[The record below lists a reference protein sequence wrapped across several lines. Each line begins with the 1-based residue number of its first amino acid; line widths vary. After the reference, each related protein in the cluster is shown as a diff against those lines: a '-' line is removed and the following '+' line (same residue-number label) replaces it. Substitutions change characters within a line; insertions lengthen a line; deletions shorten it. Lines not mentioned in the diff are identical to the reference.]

1 MSSLAEMF
9 VRITAID
16 KASRPIAALTGQ
28 IEKLNK
34 AGAATRAAGAHMM
47 AVGAGI
53 AAIGGGIGL
62 LLGKTIEASAAIE
75 QQMARLETV
84 VPAGAAG
91 VQELA
96 AAHKAAVDAAT
107 HHAISEEQVL
117 KQLYLGK
124 SAGFD
129 MATAIASMNTASAL
143 AIGLGGDMEETQRTL
158 NLAYINFKDPSKS
171 AQENFKA
178 LGDVMAY
185 ATRQFD
191 YKNIEEL
198 RSQMEL
204 ATPTALAAGMG
215 SPQGMKDMVA
225 ILADFTR
232 HGLTGSIAGAAFEES
247 LHGVLKM
254 SKTLGI
260 ALVHNKDGG
269 LDYMKSL
276 EAIRTHF
283 ISLYGSMSAIPTG
296 ALAEIQKTFGIRGLR
311 ALLLDP
317 AEMETMR
324 SQLDKVAGAAAG
336 AQAIM
341 EKTPGAQWQILT
353 QKLFALEEMIG
364 NALSPTVVKLMGY
377 LSRAVDMVVNFGT
390 AHPQIVKFV
399 ALFAAMAAGLA
410 VVVGGAIALGGALLV
425 VASFGS
431 TIGTVVA
438 AIAGIGLAIAGVVAA
453 VLTWAPQL
461 FASGVHL
468 VETLAE
474 GIAAGAMAPV
484 HAIEGVMRRVR
495 EYLPFS
501 PARVGPLSDLNRV
514 RIVETL
520 AQSIRPGPA
529 IKAIRNVAASI
540 AVAGAMAIP
549 GAAAAGGITI
559 KIDMPITVQGDVT
572 DGAALKKQLD
582 GHVSYLVD
590 RIHHELSNRA
600 RRDF

>member
-1 MSSLAEMF
+1 MTELF
-9 VRITAID
+9 IRLTAID
-16 KASRPIAALTGQ
+16 RASKPIAALTGQ

-47 AVGAGI
+47 AVGAGV
-53 AAIGGGIGL
+53 AAIGAGVGYGL
-62 LLGKTIEASAAIE
+62 LKTVEAASII
-75 QQMARLETV
+75 QDQMARLQTV

-91 VQELA
+91 VEELA
-96 AAHKAAVDAAT
+96 AAHKAAVDTAT
-107 HHAISEEQVL
+107 HHAISEEQVI

-124 SAGFD
+124 SAGFS
-129 MATAIASMNTASAL
+129 MATSIASMNTASAL

-158 NLAYINFKDPSKS
+158 NLAYINFKDPAKS
-171 AQENFKA
+171 AEQNFKA

-260 ALVHNKDGG
+260 ALVHNKEGG

-317 AEMETMR
+317 AEMEGMR
-324 SQLDKVAGAAAG
+324 GQLDNVAGAAAG

-341 EKTPGAQWQILT
+341 ERTPGAQWQILT
-353 QKLFALEEMIG
+353 QKFFALEELIG
-364 NALSPTVVKLMGY
+364 TALTPTVIKLMSY
-377 LSRAVDMVVNFGT
+377 LGRAIDFVLRFAT
-390 AHPQIVKFV
+390 AHPQLVKFV

-438 AIAGIGLAIAGVVAA
+438 SIAGIGLAVAGVVAA
-453 VLTWAPQL
+453 VATWFPKL
-461 FASGVHL
+461 FDSGLHL
-468 VETLAE
+468 VKMLAD
-474 GIAAGAMAPV
+474 GIMSGAHWAIES
-484 HAIEGVMRRVR
+484 IEGVVKKIRDF
-495 EYLPFS
+495 LPFS
-501 PARVGPLSDLNRV
+501 PARTGALKDIHRIK
-514 RIVETL
+514 IVEQV
-520 AQSIRPGPA
+520 ASAIRPD
-529 IKAIRNVAASI
+529 AAVRAMKRTMA
-540 AVAGAMAIP
+540 AVAFSTALALP
-549 GAAAAGGITI
+549 GAAAASGAGPSAAPITI
-559 KIDMPITVQGDVT
+559 NIIVQGDVT
-572 DGAALKKQLD
+572 ERNMSA
-582 GHVSYLVD
+582 LVD
-590 RIHHELSNRA
+590 RIKHELENRS
-600 RRDF
+600 RTDF

>member
-1 MSSLAEMF
+1 MSSLTELF
-9 VRITAID
+9 IKISAID
-16 KASRPIAALTGQ
+16 RASKPLAAITGQ

-53 AAIGGGIGL
+53 AAIGAGIGYGL
-62 LLGKTIEASAAIE
+62 LKTIEAADVIDK
-75 QQMARLETV
+75 QMRRLETV

-96 AAHKAAVDAAT
+96 AAHAAAVDAAT
-107 HHAISEEQVL
+107 HHAISEDQVL

-129 MATAIASMNTASAL
+129 MTTAIASMNSASAL

-158 NLAYINFKDPSKS
+158 NLAYINFKDPAKS
-171 AQENFKA
+171 AEQNFKA

-260 ALVHNKDGG
+260 ALVHNKEGG

-317 AEMETMR
+317 AEMENMR
-324 SQLDKVAGAAAG
+324 GQLDNVAGAAAG

-341 EKTPGAQWQILT
+341 EKTPSAQWQILT
-353 QKLFALEEMIG
+353 QKFFALEELIG
-364 NALSPTVVKLMGY
+364 NALTPTVVKLMGY
-377 LSRAVDMVVNFGT
+377 LSRALEVVINFAT

-399 ALFAAMAAGLA
+399 ALFAAMATGLA

-431 TIGTVVA
+431 TIGTVIA
-438 AIAGIGLAIAGVVAA
+438 AITGIGLAVAGVVAA
-453 VLTWAPQL
+453 IATFAPKML
-461 FASGVHL
+461 ESGAHL
-468 VETLAE
+468 VKMLAE
-474 GIAAGAMAPV
+474 GIASAAMYPV
-484 HAIEGVMRRVR
+484 HAIEDVVKKIRA
-495 EYLPFS
+495 YLPFS
-501 PARVGPLSDLNRV
+501 PAKTGPLKDLHRV
-514 RIVETL
+514 RLVETIAETIQPDVAL
-520 AQSIRPGPA
+520 RAMRRTAAA
-529 IKAIRNVAASI
+529 IAMSGALMMPST
-540 AVAGAMAIP
+540 AG
-549 GAAAAGGITI
+549 AAAGGPSGAVTI
-559 KIDMPITVQGDVT
+559 NITVQGDVT
-572 DGAALKKQLD
+572 EKNI
-582 GHVSYLVD
+582 SSLVD
-590 RIHHELSNRA
+590 RIKHELQNRDRTA
-600 RRDF
+600 F

>member
-1 MSSLAEMF
+1 MFIKISVIGDAARKLAAITGEMN
-9 VRITAID
+9 RAT
-16 KASRPIAALTGQ
+16 
-28 IEKLNK
+28 K
-34 AGAATRAAGAHMM
+34 AGAGMHEAGQHLALFGAGFIAAGA
-47 AVGAGI
+47 GI
-53 AAIGGGIGL
+53 SYGL
-62 LLGKTIEASAAIE
+62 LKTVEAASVI
-75 QQMARLETV
+75 QSQMARLQTV

-91 VQELA
+91 IKELA

-129 MATAIASMNTASAL
+129 MTTSIAAMNSASAL

-158 NLAYINFKDPSKS
+158 NLAYINFKDPAKS
-171 AQENFKA
+171 AEQNFKS

-232 HGLTGSIAGAAFEES
+232 HGLTGSVAGAAFEES

-260 ALVHNKDGG
+260 ALVHNKEGG

-317 AEMETMR
+317 AEMEGMR

-341 EKTPGAQWQILT
+341 ERTPSAQWQILT

-377 LSRAVDMVVNFGT
+377 LGRAVDMIVNFGA
-390 AHPQIVKFV
+390 AHPQIVNFV
-399 ALFAAMAAGLA
+399 ALFAAMAAGA
-410 VVVGGAIALGGALLV
+410 AAVVGGAVAVAGA
-425 VASFGS
+425 
-431 TIGTVVA
+431 TIGTAVA
-438 AIAGIGLAIAGVVAA
+438 AIGGIGLALAGALAAVITWSPKFLTAGENIVKQIGLGVLAGAHWAIEAIGGVV
-453 VLTWAPQL
+453 
-461 FASGVHL
+461 GK
-468 VETLAE
+468 
-474 GIAAGAMAPV
+474 
-484 HAIEGVMRRVR
+484 MRA
-495 EYLPFS
+495 YLPFS
-501 PARVGPLSDLNRV
+501 PAKTGPFRDLHRVK
-514 RIVETL
+514 IIETL
-520 AQSIRPGPA
+520 AQAIRPDA
-529 IKAIRNVAASI
+529 AVKAMRRT
-540 AVAGAMAIP
+540 AMALAVTGAVVMP
-549 GAAAAGGITI
+549 GAAMAGGGGITI
-559 KIDMPITVQGDVT
+559 NYSINVAGDVG
-572 DGAALKKQLD
+572 DGTSLKKQLD
-582 GHVSYLVD
+582 EHADHLVGLIHRRLAD
-590 RIHHELSNRA
+590 RDRTS
-600 RRDF
+600 F

>member
-1 MSSLAEMF
+1 MTSESAL
-9 VRITAID
+9 VIKITAID
-16 KASRPIAALTGQ
+16 EASKKFAALSNQ
-28 IEKLNK
+28 INKLNK
-34 AGAATRAAGAHMM
+34 ATAAGRAAGAQML

-53 AAIGGGIGL
+53 AAVGAGIGYGL
-62 LLGKTIEASAAIE
+62 LKTMEASAAIE

-91 VQELA
+91 IQELA
-96 AAHKAAVDAAT
+96 AAHKAAVDTAT
-107 HHAISEEQVL
+107 HHAISEENVI
-117 KQLYLGK
+117 KALYLGK
-124 SAGFD
+124 SAGLD
-129 MATAIASMNTASAL
+129 MSSAIASMNTASAL
-143 AIGLGGDMEETQRTL
+143 AIGLNGDLEATQRAV
-158 NLAYINFKDPSKS
+158 NLAFINFRDPSKS
-171 AQENFKA
+171 ATENFKS
-178 LGDVMAY
+178 LGDVMGFA
-185 ATRQFD
+185 ARQFD

-215 SPQGMKDMVA
+215 SPSGMRDMVA

-232 HGLTGSIAGAAFEES
+232 HGLTGSVAGAAFEES

-260 ALVHNKDGG
+260 ALVKNSAGG

-324 SQLDKVAGAAAG
+324 GQLDNVAGAAAG

-341 EKTPGAQWQILT
+341 EKTPSAQWQILT

-377 LSRAVDMVVNFGT
+377 LGRTVDMVVNFGT

-431 TIGTVVA
+431 TIGTVIA
-438 AIAGIGLAIAGVVAA
+438 AIAGVGLAVAGVVAA
-453 VLTWAPQL
+453 VVTWAPKML
-461 FASGVHL
+461 ESGAHLVKMLASG
-468 VETLAE
+468 
-474 GIAAGAMAPV
+474 IASGAHWAID
-484 HAIEGVMRRVR
+484 AIEGVVKKMRA
-495 EYLPFS
+495 YLPFS
-501 PARVGPLSDLNRV
+501 PAKTGPFKDLHRIK
-514 RIVETL
+514 IVEQIAT
-520 AQSIRPGPA
+520 AIRPGPA
-529 IKAIRNVAASI
+529 VTAMRRTAAAIALSGAMMMPAAATASSGS
-540 AVAGAMAIP
+540 AVAP
-549 GAAAAGGITI
+549 ITI
-559 KIDMPITVQGDVT
+559 NITVQGDVT
-572 DGAALKKQLD
+572 ERNISA
-582 GHVSYLVD
+582 LVD
-590 RIHHELSNRA
+590 RIKPELQNRD
-600 RRDF
+600 RTSF